1 MAGGNASR
9 SRPWAAVTSPRLR
22 FPVVVSLGGGH
33 LLGSRLVVSFV
44 SGSLELLAF
53 ELGELDAV
61 SGVADVEV
69 EDRPDEGEAAG
80 LAGEAADHL
89 GAAFDLAERPFEQV
103 RASPPPAVAGR
114 VAQMHHEGVEVVAQT
129 PGRGGVAGPIE
140 LADQRLEP
148 VLCVALGGGLVE
160 GLPVGGADALAFAF
174 GDLRQ

>member
-1 MAGGNASR
+1 MAR

-61 SGVADVEV
+61 GGVADVEI

-89 GAAFDLAERPFEQV
+89 GAAVDLAERPFEQV
-103 RASPPPAVAGR
+103 GASPPATVAGR
-114 VAQMHHEGVEVVAQT
+114 VVQVDDERVEVVGET
-129 PGRGGVAGPIE
+129 LRRGGVARRSIS
-140 LADQRLEP
+140 
-148 VLCVALGGGLVE
+148 
-160 GLPVGGADALAFAF
+160 
-174 GDLRQ
+174 